1 MVQVAVKNRDNYFL
15 FHCNGIEIIGGQP
28 CFEFEKN
35 VRVDFDF
42 WDGWL
47 GLSIE
52 FSAVPDYYVCNDSIS
67 ESEFVRLFNEQL
79 QSEIEAKHEPESV
92 NHPNHYGG
100 ENNPLEVINII
111 EHYDLGFHLG
121 NVVKYVLRA
130 GKKGNRKED
139 LKKALWYLERE
150 IKKGGENG

>member
-1 MVQVAVKNRDNYFL
+1 MVM
-15 FHCNGIEIIGGQP
+15 
-28 CFEFEKN
+28 
-35 VRVDFDF
+35 
-42 WDGWL
+42 
-47 GLSIE
+47 
-52 FSAVPDYYVCNDSIS
+52 
-67 ESEFVRLFNEQL
+67 
-79 QSEIEAKHEPESV
+79 EAQEHNNV

-111 EHYDLGFHLG
+111 EHYELGFHLG

-150 IKKGGENG
+150 IMKDTN